1 MAHKHTGPWYLSS
14 LLAYRKLWEV
24 LQWEGNKNDSHW
36 VLWTFPIHI
45 RHTVFHINLPS
56 IPGTQTFWDT
66 RWYMFCKHHLI
77 WDKWPLL
84 ASFFW
89 GWSPCLL
96 YLTALT
102 TCPSYS
108 LAPGLPS
115 LIPNG
120 FFPRVFFFNHLCLC
134 TCVSGYPVPI
144 YIVPCSHT
152 SVGQP
157 RKPKNVRLDRK
168 GGKQRE
174 GEYPVCFLE
183 NPWLLPPF
191 YEETFRMWATDEAHC
206 AHIISRLHRPA
217 IRMMEKDTQRA
228 GLTWVHGES
237 IADRS
242 RGYILGPVLAVWI
255 PIPSL
260 VI

>member
-1 MAHKHTGPWYLSS
+1 MPIVPHCPDHMPKLQLSPRS
-14 LLAYRKLWEV
+14 AFFNS
-24 LQWEGNKNDSHW
+24 QWI
-36 VLWTFPIHI
+36 FPSGFFFSTIC
-45 RHTVFHINLPS
+45 VFVHVCL
-56 IPGTQTFWDT
+56 GTQF
-66 RWYMFCKHHLI
+66 
-77 WDKWPLL
+77 
-84 ASFFW
+84 
-89 GWSPCLL
+89 L
-96 YLTALT
+96 YILFHV
-102 TCPSYS
+102 
-108 LAPGLPS
+108 APQ
-115 LIPNG
+115 
-120 FFPRVFFFNHLCLC
+120 
-134 TCVSGYPVPI
+134 
-144 YIVPCSHT
+144 
-152 SVGQP
+152 VGQP

-217 IRMMEKDTQRA
+217 IRMMEKGTQRA